1 MRNRLQ
7 FLLALALA
15 CAIPHASAA
24 TATTTSSV
32 NVRAGPAT
40 SFPTVTWLLGSTS
53 VTVEGCLPDWQWCD
67 VVAGRDR
74 GWVHARYLS
83 HRLDGTAVTIRR
95 AGAKLGLP
103 QTEFAL
109 GPYWDAH
116 YQNQVWYGR
125 KAYWQRRWDQR
136 PAPAASDATK
146 PAAR

>member
-1 MRNRLQ
+1 MRI
-7 FLLALALA
+7 LLPLLSALALA
-15 CAIPHASAA
+15 CGAPLATAA

-32 NVRAGPAT
+32 NVRAGPAK
-40 SFPTVTWLLGSTS
+40 SFPTVTWLLGNTT

-67 VVAGRDR
+67 VVVGRDR

-95 AGAKLGLP
+95 GGAELGLP
-103 QTEFAL
+103 KTEFQL

-116 YQNQVWYGR
+116 YQNQTWFGR

-136 PAPAASDATK
+136 PPRAAS
-146 PAAR
+146 